1 MKAILMAP
9 LPPPV
14 GGIASWA
21 DSLLSRTLPDG
32 WSLLSVD
39 EKILGPREVYGEGT
53 RLRFWDEVRR
63 TFGIWHNLWKTL
75 ADQEAV
81 VVHAN
86 TSATVP
92 GMVRERVSAML
103 THLRGRRFLIE
114 YHCTLPNEI
123 TSRSKRFMMKRLS
136 HAADGVIV
144 LNQASAEYARAMTKK
159 PIYLIPNFIESEYLS
174 RGRAIAP
181 RVRRALYTGGVAEM
195 KGCLDI
201 IEAAK
206 DFPDVEFVLMGRVAP
221 EVEAAEK
228 PANVTLTGVVERRS
242 VLEALQGADLFLF
255 CSRMSSEGFSVSL
268 TEAMA
273 AGLPSIVTNWAANA
287 DMIEDK
293 GGIVIPTRDVEALK
307 AALSRLIGDA
317 DLRRSMSAF
326 CINKVRDNYT
336 DTIITH
342 KYVAAYS
349 EAAKSKKSKKK

>member
-21 DSLLSRTLPDG
+21 DSLLSREWLDG

-39 EKILGPREVYGEGT
+39 EKILGTREVYGEGT
-53 RLRFWDEVRR
+53 RFHFKDEVKR
-63 TFGIWHNLWKTL
+63 TWGIWRNLWKAL
-75 ADQEAV
+75 SDKEAQ

-92 GMVRERVSAML
+92 GMFRELVSAAI
-103 THLRGRRFLIE
+103 THLRGRKFLIE

-123 TSRSKRFMMKRLS
+123 QSKGKRIFFKLLS
-136 HAADGVIV
+136 NASDGVIV
-144 LNQASAEYARAMTKK
+144 LNQASVEYAQARIKK

-174 RGRAIAP
+174 HGRAVSSRITK
-181 RVRRALYTGGVAEM
+181 ALYTGGVAEM

-206 DFPDVEFVLMGRVAP
+206 DFPDVEFILMGRVAP
-221 EVEAAEK
+221 EVEMAEK
-228 PANVTLTGVVERRS
+228 PGNVTLTGVVDRS
-242 VLEALQGADLFLF
+242 CVLEALTQADLFLF

-273 AGLPSIVTNWAANA
+273 AGLPCIVTNWAANA
-287 DMIEDK
+287 DMVEEQ
-293 GGIVIPTRDVEALK
+293 GGIVIPTSDVDALK
-307 AALSRLIGDA
+307 SALAELIDNA
-317 DLRRSMSAF
+317 TRRQSMSDF
-326 CINKVRDNYT
+326 SIQKVAENYT
-336 DTIITH
+336 DTIILK
-342 KYVAAYS
+342 KYAAAYS
-349 EAAKSKKSKKK
+349 AAIGK

>member
-21 DSLLSRTLPDG
+21 DSLLSREFPDG

-39 EKILGPREVYGEGT
+39 EKILGSREVYGEGT
-53 RLRFWDEVRR
+53 RFRIKDEVKR
-63 TFGIWHNLWKTL
+63 TWGIWSNLWKTMSDKD
-75 ADQEAV
+75 AQ

-92 GMVRERVSAML
+92 GMFRELVSAAI
-103 THLRGRRFLIE
+103 THLHGRKFLIE

-123 TSRSKRFMMKRLS
+123 QSRGKRIFFKLLS
-136 HAADGVIV
+136 NASDGVIV
-144 LNQASAEYARAMTKK
+144 LNQASAEYAQTRTKK

-174 RGRAIAP
+174 KGRSVSS
-181 RVRRALYTGGVAEM
+181 RVTKALYTGGVAEM

-206 DFPDVEFVLMGRVAP
+206 EFPDVEFILMGRVAP
-221 EVEAAEK
+221 EVEMAQK
-228 PANVTLTGVVERRS
+228 PANVTLTGVVDRS
-242 VLEALQGADLFLF
+242 RVLEALKEADLFLF

-273 AGLPSIVTNWAANA
+273 AGLPCIVTDWAANA
-287 DMIEDK
+287 DMVENR
-293 GGIVIPTRDVEALK
+293 GGIVIPTSDVGALK
-307 AALSRLIGDA
+307 TALAELIENSP
-317 DLRRSMSAF
+317 RRQSMSDF
-326 CINKVRDNYT
+326 CIQKVSANYT
-336 DTIITH
+336 DTIILQ
-342 KYVAAYS
+342 KYAAAYT
-349 EAAKSKKSKKK
+349 AAIGK

>member
-21 DSLLSRTLPDG
+21 DSLLHREFPDG

-53 RLRFWDEVRR
+53 RFRFGDEVKR
-63 TFGIWHNLWKTL
+63 TLGIWRNLWKTL
-75 ADQEAV
+75 SDKEAQ

-92 GMVRERVSAML
+92 GMFRELVSAAI
-103 THLRGRRFLIE
+103 THLRGRKFLIE

-123 TSRSKRFMMKRLS
+123 KSKGKRIFFKLLS
-136 HAADGVIV
+136 NASDGVIV
-144 LNQASAEYARAMTKK
+144 LNGASVDYAKERTKK

-174 RGRAIAP
+174 AGRTAAP
-181 RVRRALYTGGVAEM
+181 CVKKALYTGGVAEM

-206 DFPDVEFVLMGRVAP
+206 DFPEVEFILMGRVAP

-228 PANVTLTGVVERRS
+228 TANVTLTGVVERTH
-242 VLEALQGADLFLF
+242 VLKALTDADLFLF

-268 TEAMA
+268 TEAMS
-273 AGLPSIVTNWAANA
+273 AGLPCIVTDWAANA
-287 DMIEDK
+287 DMVEDC
-293 GGIVIPTRDVEALK
+293 GGIVIPTSDVEALK
-307 AALSRLIGDA
+307 NALTKLVGDA
-317 DLRRSMSAF
+317 SRRQAMSDF
-326 CINKVRDNYT
+326 CIRKVRENYT
-336 DTIITH
+336 DTIILK
-342 KYVAAYS
+342 KYAAAY
-349 EAAKSKKSKKK
+349 AAAVGK